1 MLKMTSGL
9 VTMTLAAGLALGT
22 AGTAVANTTMS
33 DMPGKALMSTP
44 ISDLSID
51 QLSGLKGHELY
62 DDQGLKIGKIE
73 KLVRGEK
80 THKLYF
86 VVGALGYV
94 DTSNGDAAVPVDSL
108 KWRGKQL
115 AVIEQP
121 SQFPLWD
128 DLSGLPLENFRYTG
142 TTWVPPKA

>member
-9 VTMTLAAGLALGT
+9 ATMTLAAGLALGT
-22 AGTAVANTTMS
+22 AGTAVANTTLS
-33 DMPGKALMSTP
+33 DMQGKSLMSTP
-44 ISDLSID
+44 IADLSID
-51 QLSGLKGHELY
+51 QLSGLKGQELY
-62 DDQGLKIGKIE
+62 DGQGVKIGKIE

-108 KWRGKQL
+108 QWRGKQL
-115 AVIEQP
+115 AVNEPP
-121 SQFPLWD
+121 SHFPLWD
-128 DLSGLPLENFRYTG
+128 DLSASPLMNFHYTG
-142 TTWVPPKA
+142 DTWTPPKA